1 MNWRSVVISCISIP
15 FLYSCKLLQIK
26 YKEKLRGFPIPS
38 ELFLVIVTT
47 TICYYVG
54 AGGDELKIV
63 GPVPGGLPAPTV
75 PPFSALFAT
84 IFSDALAIAIV
95 FGLSHENIL
104 PQFRLETLYIF

>member
-1 MNWRSVVISCISIP
+1 M
-15 FLYSCKLLQIK
+15 
-26 YKEKLRGFPIPS
+26 
-38 ELFLVIVTT
+38 VIVTT